1 MHQKRNVD
9 LNVSAFVIT
18 WIEAHTVEGNTFLT
32 ETSECVR
39 ACDGPRDTNA
49 AVRGVSFDQAGM
61 LGGVVSSKVR
71 KKKKKRSP
79 MKPYEIMEEETSAQ
93 FDLIPIRARN

>member
-49 AVRGVSFDQAGM
+49 AVRGVSFD
-61 LGGVVSSKVR
+61 
-71 KKKKKRSP
+71 
-79 MKPYEIMEEETSAQ
+79 
-93 FDLIPIRARN
+93 